1 MPTKPDCYALGSTTN
16 KELQQQSEEMA
27 LHHKLIKQEKFRE
40 SNSGATSRDASS
52 GRKRESLKPSGAQM
66 TTPSTLQASKQFTH
80 SLSHHT
86 DSALSHRCSNEA
98 DRLSP
103 KAARVSLQSVS
114 QTAREHSWSPDAK
127 EKVVYEK
134 NGVGVADSAE
144 NYGGLKSTVQQQ
156 QQQPRLG
163 AKIVPLST
171 KSEGTIPKFPVLR
184 PISSSVQKAVVK
196 KESNEQMP
204 PDQKNNEDKM
214 KCPSDDLYQG
224 DDDDVIITEV
234 EPGKRRKKDD
244 LRAVLLVEGK

>member
-16 KELQQQSEEMA
+16 KELQQQSEEMV
-27 LHHKLIKQEKFRE
+27 LYHKRIKQETFRE
-40 SNSGATSRDASS
+40 SNSEATSRDASS
-52 GRKRESLKPSGAQM
+52 GRKRESLKPSGARI
-66 TTPSTLQASKQFTH
+66 TTASLHASKQFTH

-86 DSALSHRCSNEA
+86 DSAVSHKCSNEA

-103 KAARVSLQSVS
+103 KAAGVSQQSVS
-114 QTAREHSWSPDAK
+114 QTVREHSWSPDAK

-134 NGVGVADSAE
+134 SGVGDADSAE
-144 NYGGLKSTVQQQ
+144 NYGGLKSTVHQQ

-171 KSEGTIPKFPVLR
+171 KSEGTIPEFPVLR
-184 PISSSVQKAVVK
+184 PISSSVLKAVVK

-204 PDQKNNEDKM
+204 PDQKNNKDKM
-214 KCPSDDLYQG
+214 KCLSDDVYQG

-244 LRAVLLVEGK
+244 LRALLLVEGK